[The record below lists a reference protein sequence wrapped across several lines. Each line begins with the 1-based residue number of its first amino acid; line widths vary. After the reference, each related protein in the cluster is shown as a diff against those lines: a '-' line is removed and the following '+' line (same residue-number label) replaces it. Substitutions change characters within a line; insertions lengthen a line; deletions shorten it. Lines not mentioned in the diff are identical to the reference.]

1 MSEVAGRM
9 SIQVGT
15 HYLKK
20 ELSSSCLLLSG
31 VPEEIAD
38 IVCVGQQ
45 RRCGCSGNPPYQEN
59 ESQGGVT
66 KPLPT
71 ARLALNTFTPP
82 SLRLKPTG
90 GCGIVDRLRLSAGG
104 HCAEPNDM
112 GADQINSAS
121 TCHHRYRHRSAQ
133 MFLDTAAKQP
143 LRSSLYQKMVL
154 PIIAS
159 PIYRVQSHKPPI
171 SCSTTPPCLTH

>member
-1 MSEVAGRM
+1 M

-20 ELSSSCLLLSG
+20 EPRSSGLLLSG
-31 VPEEIAD
+31 VPRVIAG

-45 RRCGCSGNPPYQEN
+45 SRCRCSGNSPYQEN
-59 ESQGGVT
+59 ESLGSVT

-71 ARLALNTFTPP
+71 ARLALNTFTPA
-82 SLRLKPTG
+82 SLRSWPTG
-90 GCGIVDRLRLSAGG
+90 GCGFVDRLRLSARGR
-104 HCAEPNDM
+104 CAERSDI

-121 TCHHRYRHRSAQ
+121 TCHHRYRHRSGQ
-133 MFLDTAAKQP
+133 MFLDIAANQP
-143 LRSSLYQKMVL
+143 LRSGLYQKTVL

-171 SCSTTPPCLTH
+171 SCSTTLL